1 MKNIKMA
8 IGIDFLTS
16 FSNIPQSQQKRVRE
30 FIEKFRDNPASAGIN
45 YEKIHDVKDKN
56 IRTVRI
62 SESYRAVVLHPE
74 EGNIYMLVWVD
85 HHDEAMAWARN
96 KKFDI
101 NPHTG
106 AIQVIDYD
114 VIEKREDEPVA
125 EEETLLKDIKD
136 KSLLRCGVP
145 EPLLKIVRNM
155 KTVEELESLQAYLP
169 QEVYDALYMF
179 AGGYSDEEV
188 FRELEISK
196 EEKASEEDFNSAL
209 GNQDSMRRFYVVE
222 DEKELAEILNA
233 PLEKWRVFL
242 HPSQRK
248 LVKMTAKGP
257 VRILGGAGTGKTVVA
272 MHRAKYLAESVFTKK
287 EDKILFTTFSKN
299 LTVDIKN
306 NLRKICSYEA
316 INKIEV
322 MNIDA
327 WVNDFLRKH
336 GFTYKIVF
344 KSPDEK
350 YWKKAMDLAPQD
362 LDFDELFYIDE
373 WKEII
378 QPNGIS
384 SLNEYLRI
392 SRVGRGRSIN
402 REARQKVWAVFEEYR
417 NLLNE
422 NNMKELDDLVRDARK
437 LLESRGNILPYKAVI
452 VDEGQDMGK
461 EVFKLIR
468 RMVPE
473 GLNDIFIAGDC
484 HQKIYQ
490 KKVILSHCG
499 INVAGRR
506 TSKLRLNYRTT
517 EEIRKWA
524 VGLLEGKQIDDMD
537 GGTDEQK
544 GYRSLTHGE
553 KPVIKEFENYDKEF
567 EFIHDYIQKLLEKE
581 SSETVCIVA
590 RTNSLLDKYEKSFQE
605 HGFDCYRISRNKT
618 DSSDAK
624 GIRLA
629 TMHRV
634 KGLEFDYVIIGSV
647 NKDIIPLK
655 YPIAEVDNP
664 TAREEAE
671 TCERALLYVAVTR
684 AKKEV
689 LITSYGEKSEFLKA
703 DFV

>member
-1 MKNIKMA
+1 MKNIKIA

-16 FSNIPQSQQKRVRE
+16 FSNIPQNQQKRVRE
-30 FIEKFRDNPASAGIN
+30 FIEKFRDNPASSSIN

-62 SESYRAVVLHPE
+62 SDSYRAIVLHPE

-85 HHDEAMAWARN
+85 HHDEAMAWAR
-96 KKFDI
+96 KKRFDI

-106 AIQVIDYD
+106 ALQIIDYD
-114 VIEKREDEPVA
+114 VIEKVSDESVS
-125 EEETLLKDIKD
+125 EEEALFKDIKD

-145 EPLLKIVRNM
+145 EVLLKTVRNI

-179 AGGYSDEEV
+179 AAGCPEEEI
-188 FRELEISK
+188 FREMEISK
-196 EEKASEEDFNSAL
+196 EEKTSEQDFSSAL
-209 GNQDSMRRFYVVE
+209 ENQDSMRRFYVVE

-242 HPSQRK
+242 HPGQRK

-272 MHRAKYLAESVFTKK
+272 MHRAKHLAESVFTKK
-287 EDKILFTTFSKN
+287 ADKILFTTFSKN

-306 NLRKICSYEA
+306 NLKKICSYEA

-322 MNIDA
+322 INIDA
-327 WVNDFLRKH
+327 WVNDFLRKQ
-336 GFTYKIVF
+336 GFTYKIIF
-344 KSPDEK
+344 KSPDEQC
-350 YWKKAMDLAPQD
+350 WNKAMNLAPQD
-362 LDFDELFYIDE
+362 LNFDELFYIDE

-378 QPNGIS
+378 QPNGIN
-384 SLNEYLRI
+384 SLSEYLRV

-402 REARQKVWAVFEEYR
+402 REVRQKIWGVFEEYR

-437 LLESRGNILPYKAVI
+437 LLESKGNILPYRAII

-461 EVFKLIR
+461 EVYKLIR
-468 RMVPE
+468 RMVSE
-473 GLNDIFIAGDC
+473 GENDIFITGDC

-490 KKVILSHCG
+490 KKVVLSHCG
-499 INVAGRR
+499 INVSGRR

-524 VGLLEGKQIDDMD
+524 VKLLEGKQIDDME

-553 KPVIKEFENYDKEF
+553 NPVIKEFKNYDKEF
-567 EFIHDYIQKLLEKE
+567 EFIYDYIQDILKKEKA
-581 SSETVCIVA
+581 ETVCIVT
-590 RTNSLLDKYEKSFQE
+590 RTNSLLDKYEKSLQE
-605 HGFDCYRISRNKT
+605 FGCHCYRISRNKT
-618 DSSDAK
+618 DSSDEK

-629 TMHRV
+629 PMHRV
-634 KGLEFDYVIIGSV
+634 KGLEFDYVIIGSA

-671 TCERALLYVAVTR
+671 TCERALLYVAATR

-689 LITSYGEKSEFLKA
+689 LITGYGEKSEFLKA
-703 DFV
+703 